1 MDISAITDLN
11 QLKAMAY
18 DQLVIL
24 ENAQNNLKLINQR
37 LAEVE
42 AEKKPTDNK

>member
-1 MDISAITDLN
+1 MDLSTIKN
-11 QLKAMAY
+11 VNELKAMAY

-42 AEKKPTDNK
+42 AEKKPTDKK

>member
-1 MDISAITDLN
+1 MDLSTIENTN
-11 QLKAMAY
+11 ELKAMAY

-42 AEKKPTDNK
+42 AEKKPTDKK